1 MTPDP
6 MLTSKVALVTG
17 GASGIGR
24 ACALDLARAGA
35 RVVVADLER
44 ASEAAHE
51 TVGQITE
58 AGGDAS
64 FLACDVRRGEEVAA
78 LVEAVLARYG
88 RLDAAVNSAGV
99 GGARVSTA
107 DSSEEE
113 WDRVMAVNLRGVW
126 LCLKHEVAAM
136 LQGGGGA
143 VVNMASVMGQVGMA
157 HAPAYVAAKHG
168 VVGLTKAAALD
179 TARQGVRVNAV
190 CPGWIE
196 TPLLERA
203 GLLDDAGARAAVEAL
218 HPMQRLGRPEEVAA
232 LVTWLLSD
240 AASFVTGAV
249 YAVDGGYTA
258 W

>member
-1 MTPDP
+1 MTPDAV
-6 MLTSKVALVTG
+6 LASKVALVTG

-24 ACALDLARAGA
+24 ACARDLARAGA
-35 RVVVADLER
+35 RIVVADLER
-44 ASEAAHE
+44 STEAAHE
-51 TVGQITE
+51 TVRLITE
-58 AGGDAS
+58 AGGEAV
-64 FLACDVRRGEEVAA
+64 FLACDVRRGDHVAA
-78 LVEAVLARYG
+78 LVDAVMARYG

-107 DSSEEE
+107 DSSEDE

-126 LCLKHEVAAM
+126 LSMKHEIPALLAS
-136 LQGGGGA
+136 GGGA
-143 VVNMASVMGQVGMA
+143 IVNVASVMGQVGMA

-168 VVGLTKAAALD
+168 VVGLTRAAALD
-179 TARQGVRVNAV
+179 TAHQNIRVNAV

-203 GLLDDAGARAAVEAL
+203 GLLDDDAARAAVEAL